1 MKKLLFFL
9 VALMVASVSVA
20 QNQENPEKRVFD
32 VVEKMPEF
40 PGGSAG
46 LMKWLSDNVKYP
58 AKAEEGGIQG
68 RVVCTFVIERDGSVT
83 DVRVARSIEPLLDN
97 EAVRVLSKMPKWNP
111 GTQNGKPVRVK
122 YTVPVTFRLA
132 GDTPKKKK

>member
-20 QNQENPEKRVFD
+20 QSQENPEKRVFD

-58 AKAEEGGIQG
+58 AKAEESGIQG

-83 DVRVARSIEPLLDN
+83 DVRVARSIDPLLDN

-111 GTQNGKPVRVK
+111 GTQGGKPVRVK

>member
-32 VVEKMPEF
+32 VVETMPEF

-58 AKAEEGGIQG
+58 AKAEESGIQG

-83 DVRVARSIEPLLDN
+83 DVRVARSIDPLLDN

-111 GTQNGKPVRVK
+111 GTQGGKPVRVK

>member
-20 QNQENPEKRVFD
+20 QSQENPEKRVFD

-58 AKAEEGGIQG
+58 AKAEESGIQG

-83 DVRVARSIEPLLDN
+83 DVRVARSIDPLLDN

-111 GTQNGKPVRVK
+111 GTQGGESVRVK

>member
-40 PGGSAG
+40 PGGSVG

-83 DVRVARSIEPLLDN
+83 DVRVARSIDPLLDS

-111 GTQNGKPVRVK
+111 GTQGGKPVRVK

>member
-58 AKAEEGGIQG
+58 AKAEESGIQG

-83 DVRVARSIEPLLDN
+83 DVRVARSIDPLLDN

-111 GTQNGKPVRVK
+111 GTQGGKPVRVK

>member
-20 QNQENPEKRVFD
+20 QNQETPEKRVFD

-83 DVRVARSIEPLLDN
+83 DVRVARSIDPLLDN

-111 GTQNGKPVRVK
+111 GTQGGKPVRVK